1 MLPACLLA
9 IVAGYAD
16 TVGYL
21 RYDAFAGLMTGN
33 TILLGIDVANGR
45 APSAAFHGGII
56 AVFLAGVIDMR
67 PLLVGE
73 RSEIRSCLADVAWL
87 EAPRVGPGWSAR
99 AER

>member
-1 MLPACLLA
+1 MPYASGYPWSMLPACLLA

-56 AVFLAGVIDMR
+56 AVFLAGVIRESESEDGGLC
-67 PLLVGE
+67 LL
-73 RSEIRSCLADVAWL
+73 
-87 EAPRVGPGWSAR
+87 
-99 AER
+99 